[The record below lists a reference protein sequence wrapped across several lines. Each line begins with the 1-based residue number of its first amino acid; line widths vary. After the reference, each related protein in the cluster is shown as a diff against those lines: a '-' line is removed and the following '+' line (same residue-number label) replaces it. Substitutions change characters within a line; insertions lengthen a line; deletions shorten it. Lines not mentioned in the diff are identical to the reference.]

1 MYHVYVVVI
10 FFISGKFYFS
20 YVSTLSIHYHTQKQ
34 TKNKN
39 YLHDKKLTTTY

>member
-1 MYHVYVVVI
+1 MFPYPVKCIHVYVVVI

-39 YLHDKKLTTTY
+39 YLR